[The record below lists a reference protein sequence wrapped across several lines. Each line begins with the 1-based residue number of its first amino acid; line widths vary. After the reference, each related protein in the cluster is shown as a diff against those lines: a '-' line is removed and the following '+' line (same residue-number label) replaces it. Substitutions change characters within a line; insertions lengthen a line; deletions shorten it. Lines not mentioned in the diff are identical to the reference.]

1 MMFGRRIPKADN
13 TPDGINKFRETLAHV
28 DAVIIGAGAGLSTSA
43 GFVYTGERFDRYFQD
58 FSEKYHFSD
67 MYSGGFYPYHTLEE
81 HWAYWSRYIYIN
93 RYMDAL
99 NPVYDRLYELVK
111 DKDYF
116 VLTTNVDHCFQK
128 AGFDKHRL
136 FYTQGD
142 YGLFQCSGPC
152 HMSTY
157 ENAGTIRKMV
167 EAQGYVIGGNGI
179 LILPEGNT
187 PEMTVPTEL
196 VPYCP
201 KCGRPMSMNLRA
213 DNTFVEDEG
222 WHRASERYA
231 DFLRR
236 HQNMKVLFLEAAVGF
251 NTPAIVKYSFWRMA
265 YEWEDAVYACLNNGE
280 AYAPDEIKKKSIC
293 VNGDIGKILSQL

>member
-1 MMFGRRIPKADN
+1 MFGWKIPKSDN
-13 TPDGINKFRETLAHV
+13 TPDGVSKLREALNSA

-43 GFVYTGERFDRYFQD
+43 GFVYTGERF
-58 FSEKYHFSD
+58 EKYFHDFAEKYRFND
-67 MYSGGFYPYHTLEE
+67 MYSGGFYSYNTLEE

-93 RYMDAL
+93 RYMSVPK
-99 NPVYDRLYELVK
+99 PVYNKLYELVK

-142 YGLFQCSGPC
+142 YGLFQCSKPC
-152 HMSTY
+152 HMATY
-157 ENAGTIRKMV
+157 ENGDTIRKMV
-167 EAQGYVIGGNGI
+167 EAQGYMVDEDGI
-179 LILPEGNT
+179 LLLPEGGT
-187 PEMTVPTEL
+187 PKMEVPTEL

-201 KCGRPMSMNLRA
+201 KCGKPMSMNLRS

-231 DFLRR
+231 EFLRR
-236 HQNMKVLFLEAAVGF
+236 HQNVKVLFFEAAVGF
-251 NTPAIVKYSFWRMA
+251 NTPTIVKYNFWHMA
-265 YEWEDAVYACLNNGE
+265 YEWKDAVYACLNNGE
-280 AYAPDEIKKKSIC
+280 AYAPNEIKKKSIC
-293 VNGDIGKILSQL
+293 INGDIGEIMGQL